1 VYRAYTGLWAGL
13 SPEVKIEDG
22 GRLGL
27 PWGRWHPSPK
37 KEILE
42 SMKTKEEGG
51 TGLAAE
57 FWLWCE
63 EQTREFT

>member
-1 VYRAYTGLWAGL
+1 
-13 SPEVKIEDG
+13 VKIDDG
-22 GRLGL
+22 GRFGL

-42 SMKTKEEGG
+42 SMRTKEEGG

-63 EQTREFT
+63 EQTQEFT